1 MKKIKLFLVLTVGA
15 LLFSC
20 EDAYRIEQD
29 GEFGED
35 VTFLSVKDM
44 EDYLLETYDKVN
56 IHDEIAFTSYFTDEV
71 AIGSANAG
79 QNAEI
84 YNHVLNNRDGLASS
98 IWLTHYTLINYA
110 NRVLRGAARVTPEPD
125 EVLRYNSII
134 AQAKALRAFGH
145 FQLLTYFSEDIK
157 NPASLGVIL
166 MDRVPASMYEKLPRS
181 TTGEVFALI
190 ESDLAAAENVPVV
203 LRANLPVALK
213 PYHFINPNFFKAFRA
228 RMYAYKGEYGLAA
241 QYANDLIDNSGVSL
255 TIAWLPSTIP
265 SQLPPANGAVFPASF
280 YGTSSRSP
288 YRLMFAD
295 LEQGEV
301 LFASGRPAGKGT
313 IADIFYTNRTNLSGA
328 PLHDM
333 GRNLFTLLGRS
344 GNRNVDNSDIRGR
357 AFLDPTTVAMID
369 PLDPSVDYIANDVL
383 CIDKYPGKTGAD
395 LTNDLKIFRLSEM
408 YFIRAEAFASAGSL
422 NGATNSVASVLKQ
435 IRDVRNYR
443 GIAQPLPVYASPAEA
458 WADILKERRLE
469 LCYEGHRY
477 VDLRRL
483 GPLANVTIDR
493 FSRDC
498 SIATGCDLPL
508 TDHKLKYLPIPQTEI
523 MGNPTIKQNLGY

>member
-44 EDYLLETYDKVN
+44 EDYLMETYDKVN
-56 IHDEIAFTSYFTDEV
+56 IHDEIALTSYFTDEV
-71 AIGSANAG
+71 AIGNANAG
-79 QNAEI
+79 QNVEL
-84 YNHVLNNRDGLASS
+84 YNFVLNNRDGLASG

-110 NRVLRGAARVTPEPD
+110 NRVLRGASRVTPDAGDPA
-125 EVLRYNSII
+125 EVARYNSII

-166 MDRVPASMYEKLPRS
+166 LDRVPATSEKLPRS

-190 ESDLAAAENVPVV
+190 ESDLAASENVPVV
-203 LRANLPVALK
+203 LPTLPAAAR

-241 QYANDLIDNSGVSL
+241 QYANDLIATSGVSL
-255 TIAWLPSTIP
+255 SVAWTGT
-265 SQLPPANGAVFPASF
+265 PPPNGATFPAAF
-280 YGTSSRSP
+280 YGTSSPSP
-288 YRLMFAD
+288 YRRMFND
-295 LEQGEV
+295 QEQGEV
-301 LFASGRPAGKGT
+301 LFALGRPAGKGT

-328 PLHDM
+328 VLHDM
-333 GRNLFTLLGRS
+333 SRSLFGLLGRS
-344 GNRNVDNSDIRGR
+344 GDRNTDNSDIRGR
-357 AFLDPTTVAMID
+357 AFLDPTTIAMVN
-369 PLDPSVDYIANDVL
+369 PLDPAVDYIANDVL

-395 LTNDLKIFRLSEM
+395 LTNDLKVFRISEM
-408 YFIRAEAFASAGSL
+408 YFIRAEAFASTGNL

-443 GIAQPLPVYASPAEA
+443 NIAQPLPVYASPAEA

-498 SIATGCDLPL
+498 NVATGCDLPL
-508 TDHKLKYLPIPQTEI
+508 TDHKLKYLPIPQNEI
-523 MGNPTIKQNLGY
+523 IGNPTIKQNLGY